1 MKAGKNA
8 LTKFLYGETGRF
20 LNGNEF
26 FFHQHFFSMTDN
38 IIKKIPPLFKLFL
51 DFDIKSE
58 IVKRE

>member
-1 MKAGKNA
+1 MKTGKNA
-8 LTKFLYGETGRF
+8 LTKFLFGETGRF

-26 FFHQHFFSMTDN
+26 FSMSDN